1 MTQYLH
7 RAANRPEFLEL
18 SRELASIQVFDLS
31 VSRLRQ
37 QSKYSPG
44 IALMREGGNLA
55 AVLDGIRGERPDLFE
70 AIEKK
75 ICLAATEVKR
85 LTIPYAADNADNKV
99 LEVQERTG
107 QVYRAEEMSDGLV
120 LFVGLAAA
128 ATLRDDGL
136 GELSH
141 RLVAIEEP
149 ERGIHPRRIRE
160 VIDYL
165 RRLASRGAQV
175 VLTTHSPL
183 ILDEFIDAPECVV
196 LFDRTPEHGTT
207 VRRLTDIENWDKL
220 VTGQPLGESPYSGI
234 LGGVPR

>member
-183 ILDEFIDAPECVV
+183 ILDEFIAAPECVV